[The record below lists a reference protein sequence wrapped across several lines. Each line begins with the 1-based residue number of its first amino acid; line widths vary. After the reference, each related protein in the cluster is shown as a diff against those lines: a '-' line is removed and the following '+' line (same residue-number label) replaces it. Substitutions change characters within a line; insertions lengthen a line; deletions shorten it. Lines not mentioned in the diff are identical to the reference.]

1 MTLELGPGTVLGRYE
16 LLAPVA
22 KGGMAQVWMARLH
35 GSRGFHK
42 LVAVKTILT
51 PNKRELRSEAMLLEE
66 ARLAAL
72 IHHSNIVTTLD
83 LGEEQ
88 ELLYLVMEWVHG
100 ETLRDVFHRALT
112 SSGGMP
118 LSIAVNVIA
127 QACKGL
133 HAAHEVT
140 SPSGVP
146 LHLVHRDI
154 SPQNLLLSYSGVV
167 KVADFG
173 IAKAMATTAELTQ
186 PGELKGKVTFMSP
199 EQLACEPVDR
209 RSDVF
214 AMGTLLY
221 MVTTGHHP
229 FRGPTTAKTVSNIE
243 SCNPPRPSAIVRD
256 FPADL
261 DRVLS
266 KALAKDPAQRYQTA
280 AAMFEA
286 LVETQH
292 GRVGQFEGALANYMR
307 QVMGTKERERLELI
321 QRCQSAS
328 APVLRPSA
336 PPPAAPPAAPQATAP
351 LAASD
356 RITLVPGPLPQ
367 VRDSQPPPAESLGP
381 TVIRT
386 EAAAE
391 EGPST
396 STLVSSIRGR
406 QRRRWIAALTVSATV
421 ALGVVGAR
429 LNSVQ
434 RYASDGAAAAA
445 PLPAIAHAEA
455 ARPLPAAV
463 VATLAAVTDAPV
475 DNTQGALAKLDLPT
489 APSAAAPREP
499 DVVQPDV
506 VQPVAIEV
514 PSVVIA
520 MSAPPVGV
528 LLPQDLPT
536 LKRRREVVAPPPS
549 ETRPAAAPN
558 ARSVSGG
565 VNAWDRNQFGGRN

>member
-112 SSGGMP
+112 SGGMP

-127 QACKGL
+127 QACRGL

-173 IAKAMATTAELTQ
+173 IAKAKATTAELTQ

-199 EQLACEPVDR
+199 EQLACEPIDR

-221 MVTTGHHP
+221 MSTTGHHP
-229 FRGPTTAKTVSNIE
+229 FRGATTAKTVSNIE
-243 SCNPPRPSAIVRD
+243 SCNPPKPSAIVRD
-256 FPADL
+256 FPVDL
-261 DRVLS
+261 ERVINR
-266 KALAKDPAQRYQTA
+266 ALAKDPVQRYQTA

-292 GRVGQFEGALANYMR
+292 GRVGQFEGVLANYMR

-328 APVLRPSA
+328 APALRPSA
-336 PPPAAPPAAPQATAP
+336 PPSAAPI
-351 LAASD
+351 AASD
-356 RITLVPGPLPQ
+356 RITLVPGTVPQ

-386 EAAAE
+386 QAAAAE

-406 QRRRWIAALTVSATV
+406 RRRRWIAALTVSATV

-429 LNSVQ
+429 LNSVK
-434 RYASDGAAAAA
+434 YDASEGSAAAAL
-445 PLPAIAHAEA
+445 PLPAIARAEA
-455 ARPLPAAV
+455 ATPTPAAV
-463 VATLAAVTDAPV
+463 VAVGAVTEAAGE
-475 DNTQGALAKLDLPT
+475 NTPHAKTKLDPL
-489 APSAAAPREP
+489 APPAVSTLQSN
-499 DVVQPDV
+499 VVQP
-506 VQPVAIEV
+506 PVAIEV
-514 PSVVIA
+514 PSIVIA
-520 MSAPPVGV
+520 LNAPPTAVIS
-528 LLPQDLPT
+528 PQDLPT
-536 LKRRREVVAPPPS
+536 LKRRREVTAPAPS
-549 ETRPAAAPN
+549 ETRPAPASSG
-558 ARSVSGG
+558 RGVGGG

>member
-51 PNKRELRSEAMLLEE
+51 PTKRELRSEAMLLEE

-100 ETLRDVFHRALT
+100 ETLRDVFHRALN
-112 SSGGMP
+112 SGGMP

-146 LHLVHRDI
+146 LHLVHRDV

-173 IAKAMATTAELTQ
+173 IAKAKATTAELTQ

-199 EQLACEPVDR
+199 EQLACEPIDR

-221 MVTTGHHP
+221 MIATGHHP
-229 FRGPTTAKTVSNIE
+229 FRGATTAKTVSNIE
-243 SCNPPRPSAIVRD
+243 SCNPPKPSAIVRD

-261 DRVLS
+261 ERVIS
-266 KALAKDPAQRYQTA
+266 KALAADPGQRWQTA

-286 LVETQH
+286 LLETRH
-292 GRVGQFEGALANYMR
+292 GRVGQLEGALAAYMR

-328 APVLRPSA
+328 SAALRPQTMQPTAPVRVTPPGPSA
-336 PPPAAPPAAPQATAP
+336 
-351 LAASD
+351 
-356 RITLVPGPLPQ
+356 PLPQ

-381 TVIRT
+381 TVVRT

-396 STLVSSIRGR
+396 STLVSSIRGK
-406 QRRRWIAALTVSATV
+406 QRRRWAAVLTVGATV
-421 ALGVVGAR
+421 GLGVVGAR
-429 LNSVQ
+429 LNSA
-434 RYASDGAAAAA
+434 RHGAGDESAAA
-445 PLPAIAHAEA
+445 IM
-455 ARPLPAAV
+455 PLPAAPFAEAV
-463 VATLAAVTDAPV
+463 VQTPPAPVTTQKVAATALVDQAPPRPSTEPNVAAPATSARTEAAANPVAVDVPSVLIASDAPP
-475 DNTQGALAKLDLPT
+475 LAVLSPRDLPT
-489 APSAAAPREP
+489 
-499 DVVQPDV
+499 V
-506 VQPVAIEV
+506 
-514 PSVVIA
+514 
-520 MSAPPVGV
+520 
-528 LLPQDLPT
+528 
-536 LKRRREVVAPPPS
+536 KRRREVAAPPPS
-549 ETRPAAAPN
+549 ETRAPAAGG
-558 ARSVSGG
+558 RG
-565 VNAWDRNQFGGRN
+565 VNAWDRSQFGGRN